1 MCFRK
6 WGKDVKSRKEGTN
19 TRKANGNMFKSR
31 KGNLKRK
38 NLHCV
43 FLSITEIRAEKT
55 GPWLG
60 KRDLEKAIGK
70 TIMPASKE
78 GQLNTNWTKR
88 TSPPCVGFV
97 GRESNVSLAHI
108 KKNFK

>member
-1 MCFRK
+1 MYFSATL
-6 WGKDVKSRKEGTN
+6 KSEP
-19 TRKANGNMFKSR
+19 
-31 KGNLKRK
+31 K
-38 NLHCV
+38 N
-43 FLSITEIRAEKT
+43 

-97 GRESNVSLAHI
+97 GRESNVSLGHI
-108 KKNFK
+108 KKKRKRKKKIGGGDKTKLYRDLC

>member
-1 MCFRK
+1 
-6 WGKDVKSRKEGTN
+6 
-19 TRKANGNMFKSR
+19 MFKSR

-43 FLSITEIRAEKT
+43 FLSITEIRAGKT